1 MKKCKEGHY
10 YCYQDSKCKP
20 IPKGFRRGVGGYL
33 RRERE
38 DEKEDSKKNGNGNG
52 KSNGSSNGNG
62 NGGNG
67 SGNGNGGSGG
77 NGGGNG
83 SGGVGESVEI
93 QNSDGETTAVVVD
106 IVGPAHMKPAVD
118 GNGVWKG
125 TNITEVSLNPS
136 QFLGALQKAQK
147 ISRTSKMNQAMVD
160 AGKTNGNPNLT
171 KTDSKVT
178 EVGDQPPID
187 SVIAK
192 KTSGDTGVRTK
203 KQLDAIRRLF
213 PGAIESSYK
222 PEGELVEKK
231 KISDKALFPFKANVK
246 IKNEIISDTGISTK
260 NPIKK
265 KFSKEHYDW
274 REDLGEDWQMY
285 WLSLVALG
293 LATWFLRRLSMS
305 RFGMVLHA
313 LRQNETRL
321 KAIGVPPYP
330 YMLVAFVLAGALA
343 GLSGALLTNHMEF
356 VSPDF
361 LHWTRSGDL
370 LIMVILGGIGT
381 WTGPILGAIVFL
393 LLEEFLPLL
402 FQEIGLYL
410 FSEHWRLVFG
420 PLLIGIVL
428 FAKGGLHALVFKQMK
443 GVDGAF
449 AN

>member
-1 MKKCKEGHY
+1 M
-10 YCYQDSKCKP
+10 
-20 IPKGFRRGVGGYL
+20 
-33 RRERE
+33 
-38 DEKEDSKKNGNGNG
+38 
-52 KSNGSSNGNG
+52 
-62 NGGNG
+62 
-67 SGNGNGGSGG
+67 
-77 NGGGNG
+77 
-83 SGGVGESVEI
+83 
-93 QNSDGETTAVVVD
+93 
-106 IVGPAHMKPAVD
+106 
-118 GNGVWKG
+118 
-125 TNITEVSLNPS
+125 ITLAFAQMLFYFFVSLEQYGGDDGLMMMDGRN
-136 QFLGALQKAQK
+136 K
-147 ISRTSKMNQAMVD
+147 I
-160 AGKTNGNPNLT
+160 
-171 KTDSKVT
+171 
-178 EVGDQPPID
+178 
-187 SVIAK
+187 
-192 KTSGDTGVRTK
+192 
-203 KQLDAIRRLF
+203 
-213 PGAIESSYK
+213 PG
-222 PEGELVEKK
+222 L
-231 KISDKALFPFKANVK
+231 
-246 IKNEIISDTGISTK
+246 
-260 NPIKK
+260 
-265 KFSKEHYDW
+265 
-274 REDLGEDWQMY
+274 DLGEDRQMY

-330 YMLVAFVLAGALA
+330 YMLVAFVIAGALA

-420 PLLIGIVL
+420 PLLICIVL

-443 GVDGAF
+443 EVDGAF